1 MAADEVFATVA
12 LLFLAGFLTTTNLV
26 GNGMLALLRNPE
38 QMRRL
43 WDEPGL
49 VGSAV
54 EEMLRYDTP
63 VQMVHRTVLDDIE
76 VDGHR
81 LGRGDIVFALLAAAN
96 RDPARFPDPDRF
108 DVGRPDNL
116 HLAFA
121 WGLHFCLGA
130 RLARLEG
137 QLVFAALRD
146 RFAGIE
152 LLEEPPRHPGLAFRF
167 LEELRLGFTTR

>member
-1 MAADEVFATVA
+1 MAADEVFATVT
-12 LLFLAGFLTTTNLV
+12 LLFIAGFLTTTNLV

-43 WDEPGL
+43 WAEPEL
-49 VGSAV
+49 VAPAV

-63 VQMVHRTVLDDIE
+63 VQMVHRTILEDLD

-81 LGRGDIVFALLAAAN
+81 LEAGDVVFTLLAAAN

-108 DVGRPDNL
+108 DIGRPDNL

-137 QLVFAALRD
+137 QLVFAGLRD
-146 RFAGIE
+146 RFAAID
-152 LLEEPPRHPGLAFRF
+152 LVEEPPRHPGLAFRF
-167 LEELRLGFTTR
+167 LEELRLRFTTR